1 MAYLV
6 LSSTGGAPGVTT
18 LAVGLALTWPRP
30 VLLADCDPGAHQAVL
45 AGYLRGQSSKGK
57 GLIRIAEA
65 HRDRRP
71 LRDVVMDQTM
81 PLTNESTHARRF
93 LPGFTKPG
101 SANLFRGVW
110 ADLADTFNRLED
122 NGMDVIV
129 DVGRVGSEG
138 LPAPLVERAA
148 TVGVVTRCNL
158 RAIMSASV
166 HSAAFRDQAHL
177 LTTDHG
183 LGLFLIG
190 EGKPYGHK
198 EVSRALNMPI
208 LASIADD
215 AVSAAHL
222 SDSAARPRR
231 FDASP
236 LAKSLHN
243 AAHQLSGRLQR
254 TAEQV
259 RS

>member
-30 VLLADCDPGAHQAVL
+30 VLLADCDPGAHQAIL
-45 AGYLRGQSSKGK
+45 AGYLRGQSARGK
-57 GLIRIAEA
+57 GLIRVAEA
-65 HRDRRP
+65 HRDRRQ
-71 LRDVVMDQTM
+71 LRDVVMDQTI
-81 PLTNESTHARRF
+81 PLTNESTHPRRF
-93 LPGFTKPG
+93 LPGFAKPG
-101 SANLFRGVW
+101 SANLFRGAW
-110 ADLADTFNRLED
+110 ADLADTFDRFGD
-122 NGMDVIV
+122 DGMDVII
-129 DVGRVGSEG
+129 DAGRVGPEG

-148 TVGVVTRCNL
+148 IIGIVTRSSL
-158 RAIMSASV
+158 RAIMSASI
-166 HSAAFRDQAHL
+166 HATTFHDQAHL
-177 LTTDHG
+177 LTTDHA

-190 EGKPYGHK
+190 EGHPYGRK
-198 EVSRALNMPI
+198 EVSRALGMPV

-215 AVSAAHL
+215 TGAAGYL
-222 SDSAARPRR
+222 SDSTSRPRR

-243 AAHQLSGRLQR
+243 AAHQLAERLQR